1 MKIEPFAMEGVYRIG
16 WSANP
21 DPRGA
26 FGRLFCAETFAEAGL
41 VSQWAQTNLSRS
53 TQRGTLR
60 GMHYQTA
67 PFAETKLL
75 VCLAGRIHDVLVDL
89 RPQSATYGQWCALEL
104 DGALG
109 SGVYI
114 PEGIAHGFQTL
125 SDDVMLHYS
134 HSRPYSPA
142 HQAGVAFDDPDL
154 AIQWPLPPVAV
165 SERDLTLP
173 RLCEIAPNLSP
184 SRTKQEVLS

>member
-1 MKIEPFAMEGVYRIG
+1 
-16 WSANP
+16 
-21 DPRGA
+21 
-26 FGRLFCAETFAEAGL
+26 
-41 VSQWAQTNLSRS
+41 
-53 TQRGTLR
+53 
-60 GMHYQTA
+60 MHYQTA